1 MEENKVMN
9 DCEIKDLD
17 NVLGDP
23 INSEIELYSAISA
36 DDDKEVPPEDS
47 DSNIKGSMDDTIKPS
62 TEVQPADSEEPV
74 TEEDS
79 LDKTTSDENVEK
91 ETSKEESTQAEE
103 AKLESETQ
111 TDEQETA
118 QKESDDSEEPVT
130 EEDSLDKTASD
141 ENVEKET
148 SKEESTQAEEAK
160 LESETQTDEQETAQK
175 ESDDSE
181 EPVSEDADKGRIV
194 EIEPAVQ
201 LDPKEKA
208 KLAMQTKIV
217 RAVNS
222 DMRKDLPKFRS
233 GDTISVGYRVIEGSR
248 SRVQTFEGVVIKIS
262 SGHGLDKTFTVRKIS
277 SGVGVER
284 IFPFHSPN
292 IESINILKEGR
303 IRRAK
308 LYYLRNRKGKAAR
321 IKERA

>member
-79 LDKTTSDENVEK
+79 LDKTT
-91 ETSKEESTQAEE
+91 
-103 AKLESETQ
+103 
-111 TDEQETA
+111 
-118 QKESDDSEEPVT
+118 
-130 EEDSLDKTASD
+130 SD